1 MIDLDY
7 PLDYSLYSVEE
18 ITFLIKFLNA
28 IEATKRKKPNKASLI
43 EDYKRYRS
51 IIANKSEEKRIDKAF
66 EKESGVSVYKVMQK
80 VEQ

>member
-28 IEATKRKKPNKASLI
+28 IEATKRKKSNKASLI